1 MGTTT
6 IDIPDELLE
15 LLCHSPLGM
24 RPQAEQV
31 KIALA
36 MYLAQEGAISVGKA
50 AELAGET
57 RPAFEQL
64 MGELGLPVVRYD
76 EAEYERDL
84 RGLAEAERRARRH

>member
-1 MGTTT
+1 MTT
-6 IDIPDELLE
+6 IEVPEDLLE
-15 LLCHSPLGM
+15 LLRHSQLRM
-24 RPQAEQV
+24 RPQPEQV

-36 MYLAQEGAISVGKA
+36 MHLAQEGVISVGKA

-64 MGELGLPVVRYD
+64 MGELGLPIVRYD

-84 RGLAEAERRARRH
+84 RGLAGAERQAGQS